1 MLFYRRPSGIF
12 VYTTAL
18 EAFHPRWDGRDVVFV
33 QSFGMPNFRQGESA
47 APLATSR
54 PILSPSFLLIG
65 AAIVAVVL
73 LLTFRL
79 AAA

>member
-1 MLFYRRPSGIF
+1 M
-12 VYTTAL
+12 TN
-18 EAFHPRWDGRDVVFV
+18 FH
-33 QSFGMPNFRQGESA
+33 QSKGA

-54 PILSPSFLLIG
+54 PILSPSLLLIG

-79 AAA
+79 VSA

>member
-1 MLFYRRPSGIF
+1 
-12 VYTTAL
+12 
-18 EAFHPRWDGRDVVFV
+18 
-33 QSFGMPNFRQGESA
+33 MPNFRQGEGT

-79 AAA
+79 VSA

>member
-1 MLFYRRPSGIF
+1 MTNI
-12 VYTTAL
+12 
-18 EAFHPRWDGRDVVFV
+18 H
-33 QSFGMPNFRQGESA
+33 QSEGP

-54 PILSPSFLLIG
+54 PVLSPSLVLIG

-79 AAA
+79 MSA